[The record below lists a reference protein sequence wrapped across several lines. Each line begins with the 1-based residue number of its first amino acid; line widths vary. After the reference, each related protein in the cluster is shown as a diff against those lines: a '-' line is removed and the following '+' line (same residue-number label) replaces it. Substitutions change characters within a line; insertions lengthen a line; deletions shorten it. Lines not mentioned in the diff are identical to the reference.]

1 MDFRKLINTI
11 DKLESKKIL
20 TETTTHRPVVNQTKR
35 KVSETTYTGV
45 SFKKGS
51 IADALL
57 SEAPRKDP
65 NDTQGELDALQ
76 QKGTAN
82 SQAFRNAPAAEPQP
96 AAQPA
101 AAEPAQPAAAEPAQP
116 AAAEPAQPAAPV
128 PAALPSLIDIQ
139 KMLNTKFKTAL
150 APDGKLGAKTAA
162 AILNYRTT
170 VGKMPGGG
178 SIVQAARG
186 VETRFPTDVAA
197 ERKRLFAATQPQGR
211 DAATPAQ
218 QPQGRD
224 AATTKQAG
232 PATLPTKD
240 TPLQQKVNY
249 LHSKLPTP
257 KIGDIVWLGGT
268 KFQYQKGEEVS
279 NMFSTAASPN
289 KWVFQSKPGPNTSE
303 DDQAKMITGYTTKSW
318 K

>member
-20 TETTTHRPVVNQTKR
+20 TETTTQRPVVNQTNR
-35 KVSETTYTGV
+35 KLSETTYTGV

-57 SEAPRKDP
+57 SEAPRKPDE
-65 NDTQGELDALQ
+65 GEELDALRRSDKPQ
-76 QKGTAN
+76 PAPAVAQP
-82 SQAFRNAPAAEPQP
+82 APAAEP
-96 AAQPA
+96 A
-101 AAEPAQPAAAEPAQP
+101 PAQPPA
-116 AAAEPAQPAAPV
+116 AAPV

-150 APDGKLGAKTAA
+150 APDGILGAKTAA

-197 ERKRLFAATQPQGR
+197 ERKRLF
-211 DAATPAQ
+211 AATPAQ

-268 KFQYQKGEEVS
+268 KFQYRKGEEVS
-279 NMFSTAASPN
+279 NMFSTTASPN
-289 KWVFQSKPGPNTSE
+289 KWVFWSKPGPNTSE
-303 DDQAKMITGYTTKSW
+303 DDQAKMITGYTTKTW